1 MKLIHIT
8 ITIGDKAV
16 DHVFTKID
24 GHEESIID
32 LIKEFVK
39 INSIDKDVNFFN
51 N

>member
-16 DHVFTKID
+16 EHVFTKID
-24 GHEESIID
+24 GNEESIIE

-39 INSIDKDVNFFN
+39 NNSTE
-51 N
+51 

>member
-16 DHVFTKID
+16 EHVFTKID
-24 GHEESIID
+24 GHEESILR

-39 INSIDKDVNFFN
+39 N
-51 N
+51 NPIE